1 MGRTAKWV
9 LDAME
14 TIMASKMPLMTV
26 TETQYINPFIKK
38 IRFKGNLSGMDFQLG
53 YAVAIRVGDND
64 HRNYT
69 ASFSD
74 IEKGILEI
82 TFHLH
87 SDSPGSRFMNNLNV
101 GNKLRISN
109 PRGHK
114 QYDNSV
120 KTQLIFGDETSLGL
134 ACAFQP
140 VLKGNQHQFQFYFE
154 LDEENKNVPQLL
166 GLENYTIFP
175 KNDTFRNK
183 QLTEQLPIFQT
194 DGCLSGNYVL
204 TGNARSIQTLRSV
217 LKQKN
222 IPNKNILVQAY
233 WAEGKMSL

>member
-14 TIMASKMPLMTV
+14 TFMASKMPLMTV
-26 TETQYINPFIKK
+26 TETQYISPYIKK
-38 IRFKGNLSGMDFQLG
+38 IRFKGSLSGMDFQLG

-69 ASFSD
+69 VSFND

-82 TFHLH
+82 TIHLH
-87 SDSPGSRFMNNLNV
+87 SDAPGSRFMSNLNV
-101 GNKLRISN
+101 GNEIRISY

-114 QYDNSV
+114 QYNSSV
-120 KTQLIFGDETSLGL
+120 NTQLIFGDETSLGL

-140 VLKGNQHQFQFYFE
+140 VVKSNQHQFQFYFE

-166 GLENYTIFP
+166 GLENYTVFP
-175 KNDTFRNK
+175 KNGTFKNK
-183 QLTEQLPIFQT
+183 QLIEQLPIFKT
-194 DGCLSGNYVL
+194 DGWQSGNYVL
-204 TGNARSIQTLRSV
+204 TGNAKSIQTFRNVLRDKDIQS
-217 LKQKN
+217 KS
-222 IPNKNILVQAY
+222 ILTQPY
-233 WAEGKMSL
+233 WAEGKIGL